1 MAARYLVSGGDGNWG
16 STNNWS
22 ATSGGASGASVPT
35 SADDVTFDSNSGA
48 TNITL
53 NTSARSALT
62 WTVTSGY
69 TGTVT
74 FSQTLTVSGTVS
86 LGANMVFAGS
96 SALIISASGI
106 TITSNGKTVGVPLS
120 INPGNSGTITLGD
133 NWTCSENVT
142 YQSVNATG
150 TLALNSNTIYCA
162 KNFTTSA
169 GSAVALGGTTQV
181 VLNGT
186 GTLQSVNTTQGPFRL
201 PIEINTSGTITLGPL
216 VLNQGTLKY
225 TAGTVVST
233 GSTLTLTAAS
243 TITCNASGM
252 NFGTISIT
260 GGNHTFNGTSGFTV
274 GAWSQLVAGLTHTFL
289 SGNTYSI
296 TSSVVSTATNASKTT
311 WAASTASSAFYL
323 NYSGSTAAL
332 AYLNATDCDAS
343 GGTALYTYQG
353 TLTRTTNW
361 TTGTVIGS
369 GSGGG
374 SVIVVDED

>member
-35 SADDVTFDSNSGA
+35 SADDVTFDINSGA

-53 NTSARSALT
+53 NTSTRAAKT
-62 WTVTSGY
+62 WTVTADY

-74 FSQTLTVSGTVS
+74 FTQSLVVSGS
-86 LGANMVFAGS
+86 IALGANMTIAGS
-96 SALIISASGI
+96 GTLIQNSAGNL
-106 TITSNGKTVGVPLS
+106 TSNGKTWPNSLS
-120 INPGNSGTITLGD
+120 LSSSGHVFVD
-133 NWTCSENVT
+133 NWTVSGSVT
-142 YQSVNATG
+142 LGAATSFPSISGSTLYIGGGLNCPQSNGQGSCT
-150 TLALNSNTIYCA
+150 TTI
-162 KNFTTSA
+162 
-169 GSAVALGGTTQV
+169 

-186 GTLQSVNTTQGPFRL
+186 GTLQMSARTTGYMSFSML
-201 PIEINTSGTITLGPL
+201 EINTSGTITLS
-216 VLNQGTLKY
+216 GTVDFRGTFKY
-225 TAGTVVST
+225 TAGTFVST
-233 GSTLTLTAAS
+233 GSTWILAAANIITA
-243 TITCNASGM
+243 NASGL
-252 NFGTISIT
+252 NFGTLSIT
-260 GGNHTFNGTSGFTV
+260 AGNQTFNGTSGFTV
-274 GAWSQLVAGLTHTFL
+274 GTWSQLVVGLTHTFT

-311 WAASTASSAFYL
+311 WAASTPSSAFYL

-361 TTGTVIGS
+361 TTGTVINGS
-369 GSGGG
+369 VSGGTRAYAFI
-374 SVIVVDED
+374 S